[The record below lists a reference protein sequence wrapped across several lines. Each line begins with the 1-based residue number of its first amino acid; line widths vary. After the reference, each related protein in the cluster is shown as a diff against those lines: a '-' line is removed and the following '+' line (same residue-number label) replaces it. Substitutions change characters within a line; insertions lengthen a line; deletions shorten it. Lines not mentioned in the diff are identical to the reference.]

1 MQSDNRFFDDLAKL
15 ASGLTGAA
23 VSAREEMESAMRAWF
38 DRRLA
43 TLELVRR
50 EEFEAVR
57 EMAAKAREENERLAK
72 RVATLEAAR
81 KSPSKAARTKAVKA
95 SKPAKAPPARPKS

>member
-1 MQSDNRFFDDLAKL
+1 MQSDNRFLDDLAKL
-15 ASGLTGAA
+15 AGGLTGAA

-43 TLELVRR
+43 DLDLVRR
-50 EEFEAVR
+50 EEFAAVK
-57 EMAAKAREENERLAK
+57 EMAARAREENERLAK

-81 KSPSKAARTKAVKA
+81 KSPSMAARTKAAKP